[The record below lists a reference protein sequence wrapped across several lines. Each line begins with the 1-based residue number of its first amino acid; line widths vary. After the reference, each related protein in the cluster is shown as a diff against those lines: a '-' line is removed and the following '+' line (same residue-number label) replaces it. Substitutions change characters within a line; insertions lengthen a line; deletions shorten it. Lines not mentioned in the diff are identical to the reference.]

1 VSDGEALVRFRRPL
15 PSTARGNTPAGGWL
29 SGAHRGD
36 RPVRGERDAIDELER
51 LDRTDR
57 ENISGL

>member
-1 VSDGEALVRFRRPL
+1 MERLWFGSAAAAQHGSRK
-15 PSTARGNTPAGGWL
+15 TPAGGWL
-29 SGAHRGD
+29 SGAHRRE

>member
-1 VSDGEALVRFRRPL
+1 MVRLWLGSGGRCPARLAETLQPEVGFPEPNRGE
-15 PSTARGNTPAGGWL
+15 
-29 SGAHRGD
+29 